1 MTTINISLPDKLKK
15 EADLA
20 IKDGHYASFSDLART
35 ALRQILRDQKL
46 DRMVAEAKE
55 EHKTG
60 KGTLLRTDEDIHNYF
75 AKLKKKYLKK

>member
-15 EADLA
+15 EADIA

-46 DRMVAEAKE
+46 DRLVTEAKR
-55 EHKTG
+55 EHKEG
-60 KGTLLRTDEDIHNYF
+60 KGIVLKTKKDINDFF
-75 AKLKKKYLKK
+75 AKYIPKK